1 MYCSKIRVESTGY
14 KYIIKIHITLQY
26 SDQSYFCHS
35 LELRFVILTNVY
47 SSATEVKTNTSTYI

>member
-1 MYCSKIRVESTGY
+1 VESTGY